1 MASRQAGA
9 GRQGVVYEGQILCV
23 YSDHPGRRWGGVY
36 PAQAGAEVGAAP
48 APAGKVVELAHWR
61 REAEALGP
69 DFTLEEEASR
79 PGQPDWD
86 GAEEECPQAEC
97 SAWEEDEGHSGH
109 QHPVQR
115 GRGLLWCAELL
126 TGLLVAGLVAVTAVH
141 LLGA

>member
-1 MASRQAGA
+1 MKARYYVFTVTTQAA
-9 GRQGVVYEGQILCV
+9 GGEGCTQ
-23 YSDHPGRRWGGVY
+23 RRLV
-36 PAQAGAEVGAAP
+36 QVGAAP

-86 GAEEECPQAEC
+86 GAEQAEEECPQAGC